1 MQRLLIIPI
10 LFILSTTASWA
21 HETLKR
27 APNFRVV
34 SSEKDPTL
42 KNGKAVFEFEILNE
56 ELKQYADQL
65 SPVQASCN
73 SNVFNFAMPKNGIYT
88 KEVFEGKY
96 IFQFYTDGYYEI
108 YSDTVAIKQGYR
120 TKVKLRFDYAEQEI
134 MVDKPVIYLYP
145 TINTEITATVKPKGA
160 FTFTYPAYENGWK
173 GTAHPDGSIT
183 IGSKNYPYLFW
194 EASQKFTAA
203 DMNLT
208 SGFMVKGDSVTAFL
222 EKNLTQMGL
231 NSREMTDFIT
241 YWGPK
246 MAENNQQFVQ
256 FIFNED
262 CNHFAELSITPAPAQ
277 LFRVY
282 MIWTAVPEGTVMHP
296 QPQILKT
303 VNRDQF
309 YAIEWGGTEVTYN
322 EILVNHE

>member
-73 SNVFNFAMPKNGIYT
+73 SNVFNFTMPKNGIYT

-96 IFQFYTDGYYEI
+96 MFQFYTDGYYEI

-120 TKVKLRFDYAEQEI
+120 TKIKLRFDYAEQEI

-194 EASQKFTAA
+194 EASQKFTVA

-222 EKNLTQMGL
+222 ETTLTQMGL

-246 MAENNQQFVQ
+246 MAGNEQQFVQ
-256 FIFNED
+256 FMFNED
-262 CNHFAELSITPAPAQ
+262 CNQFAELNITPAPAQ

-296 QPQILKT
+296 QTQTLKT